1 MEKVIG
7 FSTVSFLCF
16 LTKKLISK
24 TEITQNTGIEKKG
37 KNQTIAAKTAPRMGL
52 STFPIVLDVSIIPSV
67 LLASSSRWNMSPTS
81 GNTIGIAPDAPIPWS
96 TRPTRINEYGFSIF
110 QDTQPAINPPIPVII
125 NAGIITFLRPNRS
138 DKYPAIG
145 IRKIATIE
153 YIVIM

>member
-7 FSTVSFLCF
+7 FSAVSFLCF

-24 TEITQNTGIEKKG
+24 TEIAQNIGIEKKG

-81 GNTIGIAPDAPIPWS
+81 GNTIGIAPDAPKIGRASCRERAWLAVGDEVVRQERS
-96 TRPTRINEYGFSIF
+96 T
-110 QDTQPAINPPIPVII
+110 
-125 NAGIITFLRPNRS
+125 NRRRS
-138 DKYPAIG
+138 SQ
-145 IRKIATIE
+145 
-153 YIVIM
+153 